1 MITLEDKLDIFYKI
15 VLKDEEEKCKKTL
28 EELEEKNN
36 NIIKEK
42 KEALEKR
49 KKEIINRK
57 FQLGEIQKN
66 EMVSKARQDNR
77 EKVLSKRQETLED
90 LIFSLKEKGRQFTSS
105 KEYKTYLINNIGKA
119 MDNMQ
124 EKEIILE
131 IREKD
136 KDNFGEDI
144 LSLGKG
150 KGINVILNIA
160 KEDIIGG
167 FIISDRNRTY
177 NLDNS
182 FKTIIE
188 ENKYLIGKTLYTSI
202 EEAGDLYE

>member
-1 MITLEDKLDIFYKI
+1 MITLENKLDIFYKI

-105 KEYKTYLINNIGKA
+105 KEYETYLINNIGKA
-119 MDNMQ
+119 IDNMQ

-131 IREKD
+131 IRERD
-136 KDNFGEDI
+136 KDNFGEAI

-150 KGINVILNIA
+150 KGINIILNIA

-167 FIISDRNRTY
+167 FIISDKNRTY

-188 ENKYLIGKTLYTSI
+188 ENKYLIGKTLYTTI